1 MACNCGKNKTPKNT
15 TKVIKTPKNKGV
27 TPNGSLK
34 RIIRRSA
41 Y

>member
-1 MACNCGKNKTPKNT
+1 MGCNCGKNKSASKSNKIVKPQVKPLSKQKT
-15 TKVIKTPKNKGV
+15 T
-27 TPNGSLK
+27 LK